1 VVLERLKGQRPNSA
15 EPESSEKS
23 SEKRIGSSALA
34 IIAMIRDNPQ
44 VAISEMATKLG
55 LSERAVEKNLRSLRE
70 QNLIVRVGPPKGGYW
85 DIP

>member
-1 VVLERLKGQRPNSA
+1 
-15 EPESSEKS
+15 
-23 SEKRIGSSALA
+23 
-34 IIAMIRDNPQ
+34 MIRDNPQ